1 MHIHDVLIIGAGP
14 CGLAVAA
21 RLHEHTPSATFTDDE
36 HQRYHW
42 IRKHGNKMNIRNWR
56 KNVDQNPTTHP
67 HQNSS
72 SKIDM
77 LVLDADGADWMTKWD
92 RLFSLFGIQH
102 LRSPMF
108 FHVDPS
114 DRDALLAYA
123 YSQGRQSELQ
133 SLPGC
138 AGKEMSKHRKKKRM
152 NARGRISQSG
162 PDVDERDRKDYF
174 TPSSKVF
181 RSHCEDI
188 ARVYG
193 LGERSGE
200 LVRKE
205 KVEDIVY
212 DNVNAFKDVEHDSVI
227 SDDGSDY
234 EGKVFRIKSDSGV
247 HYAHVVI
254 LAVGPGNSPSIPS
267 VPGLPSPVAG
277 TPHPGYS
284 HALHLEHFPTPRL
297 EAKIKTRAKTNVL
310 IVGGGLTSVQL
321 ADLAIKNGVDKV
333 WLLMRG
339 DVKVKYFD
347 IGLDWVGK
355 FRNVRQAEFWSA
367 DSDQERLEMYLEAR
381 NGGSITPRYRKI
393 LNTHIGSGRVS
404 LHTYTTL
411 SSVFWC
417 STTSTWSTKLTS
429 SSPSPTLPPL
439 DYIIFATGVQSDIK
453 TLPMLQT
460 LHQTH
465 PVTCPGGFPCLTEDM
480 MWSDDVPLFVS
491 GRFAGLRLGPGA
503 PNLVGARIG
512 AERVAWGVEDVLQ
525 NIIGRHRKDDEEHRK
540 GKGGDAM
547 EKVEDWTAGRRNR
560 FDSLGDGVIL

>member
-56 KNVDQNPTTHP
+56 KNSDIT
-67 HQNSS
+67 S
-72 SKIDM
+72 SKAPSQISSRTPMDL
-77 LVLDADGADWMTKWD
+77 LVLDADGADWMTKWN

-123 YSQGRQSELQ
+123 YSQGRESELQ
-133 SLPGC
+133 CLPGC
-138 AGKEMSKHRKKKRM
+138 AGKEMSKHRKKKRIDKK
-152 NARGRISQSG
+152 ARGKISQSG
-162 PDVDERDRKDYF
+162 PDIDERDRKDYF
-174 TPSSKVF
+174 TPSTKVF
-181 RSHCEDI
+181 QAHFEEVIRQ
-188 ARVYG
+188 YG
-193 LGERSGE
+193 LGKE
-200 LVRKE
+200 LVRQE
-205 KVEDIVY
+205 RVVDIAY
-212 DNVNAFKDVEHDSVI
+212 DEVSAFANAEHDSVI
-227 SDDGSDY
+227 SDDGSET
-234 EGKVFRIKSDSGV
+234 EGKVFKVKSDKGL

-254 LAVGPGNSPSIPS
+254 LAIGPGNAPSIPA
-267 VPGLPSPVAG
+267 VPGLPSLTAG
-277 TPHPGYS
+277 TSHPGFS
-284 HALHLEHFPTPRL
+284 HAMHLQHFPTPHL
-297 EAKIKTRAKTNVL
+297 QAKIEAGAASDVL

-321 ADLAIKNGVDKV
+321 ADVAIKKGVRKV
-333 WLLMRG
+333 RLLMRG

-367 DSDQERLEMYLEAR
+367 DSDEERLEMFLEAR

-393 LNTHIGSGRVS
+393 LNTHIASGKIS
-404 LHTYTTL
+404 LYTYTTL
-411 SSVFWC
+411 GSVSWDAA
-417 STTSTWSTKLTS
+417 TSTWSTILSTA
-429 SSPSPTLPPL
+429 SPNSLPISTLPPV
-439 DYIIFATGVQSDIK
+439 DYIIFATGVQSDVK

-460 LHQTH
+460 LHETH
-465 PVTCPGGFPCLTEDM
+465 PVNSAGGLPCLTEDM
-480 MWSDDVPLFVS
+480 MWSDNVPLFVS

-512 AERVAWGVEDVLQ
+512 AERVAWGVEDV
-525 NIIGRHRKDDEEHRK
+525 IGNLKGSAGEKSRKERAREDAEE
-540 GKGGDAM
+540 
-547 EKVEDWTAGRRNR
+547 WTAARANR
-560 FDSLGDGVIL
+560 YDSLGDDISS